1 MVVRVFDEYDKP
13 LEGIIAQDA
22 CFYLFECLVGRIGS
36 PGVWAFTHIG
46 SDELAQLDAA
56 EGTDYAR
63 LVQTL
68 RTSRPGKL
76 AVLLEGEG
84 IVAEADAWQM
94 TGPGLQEAS
103 AVLMNEF
110 RQYVDRIVQS
120 RFDLD
125 EIEST
130 GAWERA
136 VAAS

>member
-1 MVVRVFDEYDKP
+1 
-13 LEGIIAQDA
+13 
-22 CFYLFECLVGRIGS
+22 LVGRIGS
-36 PGVWAFTHIG
+36 PGVWAFTHIE

-56 EGTDYAR
+56 EGADYAN
-63 LVQTL
+63 LAQTL
-68 RTSRPGKL
+68 RTSRRGKL
-76 AVLLEGEG
+76 AVALEGEG

-103 AVLMNEF
+103 GVLMSEF

-120 RFDLD
+120 RHDLD

-130 GAWERA
+130 GVWERV